1 MYFSYQ
7 VRQRQQ
13 RDREAMRERQSE
25 RRTQRRLREQE
36 RAEVL
41 AAFGQP
47 LMESQAAQM
56 IENEE
61 LGERTN
67 TFLEQ
72 VQENQAMHLDDVEQ
86 PPDEFNIYGHES

>member
-47 LMESQAAQM
+47 LMEPQAAQM
-56 IENEE
+56 
-61 LGERTN
+61 
-67 TFLEQ
+67 
-72 VQENQAMHLDDVEQ
+72 M
-86 PPDEFNIYGHES
+86 

>member
-1 MYFSYQ
+1 MQKTLDMAQQSFQDENSLMYRLTSMYFSYQ

-47 LMESQAAQM
+47 LIEPQAPQTNEREAQ
-56 IENEE
+56 NF
-61 LGERTN
+61 G
-67 TFLEQ
+67 
-72 VQENQAMHLDDVEQ
+72 
-86 PPDEFNIYGHES
+86 